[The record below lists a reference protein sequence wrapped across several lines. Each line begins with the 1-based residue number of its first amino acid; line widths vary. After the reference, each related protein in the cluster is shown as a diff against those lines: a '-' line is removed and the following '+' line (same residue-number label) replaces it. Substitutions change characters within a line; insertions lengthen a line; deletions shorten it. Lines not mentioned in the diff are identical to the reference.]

1 MTRTIKYA
9 PFAIADQVG
18 VATPDK
24 TTSPGGLF
32 LRDVAELSVEKA
44 DLPSYVESLSTHRQW
59 LIFTDLCLWDELDW
73 LELGSLRGDMVAAEV
88 LLAVAGRVDDRVG
101 AGDII

>member
-1 MTRTIKYA
+1 MSRPIKYA
-9 PFAIADQVG
+9 PFAIAYQVD
-18 VATPDK
+18 VAAPDK

-32 LRDVAELSVEKA
+32 LRDVAELSLERA

-59 LIFTDLCLWDELDW
+59 QIFTDLCLWDELD
-73 LELGSLRGDMVAAEV
+73 SLALDTVSGDMVAAEV
-88 LLAVAGRVDDRVG
+88 LLAVADRIDDRVA